1 MKALKIISRIAL
13 WFFLFGLGANS
24 LVMTVNEDRMPVLA
38 DCHGPMC
45 SDYRHVIIDETT
57 ILPSLGDVFV
67 FSSPHN
73 TVSFL
78 SIGDLT
84 MMFGLPVYLIAELL
98 SFFLRA
104 RYLVGN
110 GKGR

>member
-1 MKALKIISRIAL
+1 MKALKVLSRIAL
-13 WFFLFGLGANS
+13 WFFLFGLGTNS
-24 LVMTVNEDRMPVLA
+24 LVMTVNEDRMPVRA
-38 DCHGPMC
+38 ECHGPMC
-45 SDYRHVIIDETT
+45 EDYRHVIITESTV
-57 ILPSLGDVFV
+57 LPSLGDVFM
-67 FSSPHN
+67 FSSAHN
-73 TVSFL
+73 TEFL

-104 RYLVGN
+104 GYLVGN

>member
-1 MKALKIISRIAL
+1 MLKVVSRIAL

-24 LVMTVNEDRMPVLA
+24 LVMTVNEDRMPVL
-38 DCHGPMC
+38 DSCHGPMC
-45 SDYRHVIIDETT
+45 SDYRHVIIDEKTV
-57 ILPSLGDVFV
+57 LPSLGDVWV
-67 FSSPHN
+67 FSSATN
-73 TVSFL
+73 TEFL

-84 MMFGLPVYLIAELL
+84 MMFGLPVYLITELL

>member
-1 MKALKIISRIAL
+1 MRALKIISKIAL

-24 LVMTVNEDRMPVLA
+24 FVMTVNEDRMPVLA

-45 SDYRHVIIDETT
+45 TDYRHVIIDDKT
-57 ILPSLGDVFV
+57 ILPQLGDVFV
-67 FSSPHN
+67 FASKN
-73 TVSFL
+73 NVSFL

-84 MMFGLPVYLIAELL
+84 MMWGLPVYLIAELL
-98 SFFLRA
+98 GFFLGLG
-104 RYLVGN
+104 YLVGN